1 MFRQRGRGRARGYAA
16 AAAAAPTASGNGTI
30 NNDDNPR
37 RTPPPLSPSALRAG
51 LGSLGVPLGD
61 EDFVTLIS
69 ATDPDRRGEVSYPT
83 FCEALDLHPLRGDPP
98 DPHWT
103 SSGSEE
109 QERPSS
115 APPAPTSRQHNQ
127 RHVGSG
133 GGSGGGGGTTAGD
146 ARKGRGEGGGYA
158 RRRAMELA
166 PPADTREDLEG
177 GVFHVNE
184 ATYGC
189 ANPNFTTTMVSGSIG
204 GGCKAN
210 NHPPPPDAYRPKR
223 RQSPAPAPGGTLT
236 GVRTKS
242 HGQTLVVVGSGGGD
256 RVELRDQTG
265 LEAERR
271 FRQGLGVKMRYQGW
285 AIESVVPKVFVHTS

>member
-1 MFRQRGRGRARGYAA
+1 MFRQRGRGRATGYSDAA
-16 AAAAAPTASGNGTI
+16 TPTTSGNGTI
-30 NNDDNPR
+30 NNDDDPH
-37 RTPPPLSPSALRAG
+37 RTPRPLSPSALRAG

-61 EDFVTLIS
+61 EDFVTLIA

-83 FCEALDLHPLRGDPP
+83 FCKALDLHPLHGESP
-98 DPHWT
+98 DAHWT
-103 SSGSEE
+103 ASGSEQ

-115 APPAPTSRQHNQ
+115 APPAPTTSRQHNR

-133 GGSGGGGGTTAGD
+133 GGSGSGGTTAGD
-146 ARKGRGEGGGYA
+146 AGKGRGEGGGYA

-189 ANPNFTTTMVSGSIG
+189 ANPNFTTTMVPASIG
-204 GGCKAN
+204 GECKAN
-210 NHPPPPDAYRPKR
+210 NNHPRPDAYRPKR

-242 HGQTLVVVGSGGGD
+242 HGQTLLVVGSGGGD
-256 RVELRDQTG
+256 RVGLRDQTG

-271 FRQGLGVKMRYQGW
+271 FRQGLGVKMR
-285 AIESVVPKVFVHTS
+285 